1 MDILIYLDGQV
12 LPFRLTITPLRWA
25 VSTAI
30 PVLVVKWGHGK
41 QSLST
46 SGAFLALIV
55 GFFMSL
61 ANFSFF
67 LCLLMFF
74 ISSSKVTKFKAD
86 EKKRFEAE
94 FKEGGQRNWLQV
106 LCNGGMAL
114 ELSLLYLLDVGSADL
129 PVDFREATKEEK
141 IENEWKFPFSTLTPP
156 LLFFVFLGEIGGF
169 LSSFLMNGKCPYA

>member
-25 VSTAI
+25 VSTTI

-41 QSLST
+41 KSLST

-141 IENEWKFPFSTLTPP
+141 IENKWKFPFSTLTNLLPP
-156 LLFFVFLGEIGGF
+156 PHFSVYLSKIGRF
-169 LSSFLMNGKCPYA
+169 

>member
-1 MDILIYLDGQV
+1 
-12 LPFRLTITPLRWA
+12 
-25 VSTAI
+25 
-30 PVLVVKWGHGK
+30 
-41 QSLST
+41 
-46 SGAFLALIV
+46 
-55 GFFMSL
+55 MSL

-67 LCLLMFF
+67 LCLLVFF